1 MKELD
6 RKVLSVLSAYKGELS
21 ASILAEKA
29 GVAVSSVMSVLAG
42 LESDGFAVLRKEERK
57 RAELTDEGNAALKN
71 GLPERRLV
79 RVLGKKA
86 LALGEAFKKANL
98 SPAEQGI
105 ALMWAKKSG
114 ALTIEGG
121 KASVASDKPSESET
135 ALEALAAG
143 KSADVSLL
151 IQRKLARDASEK
163 TVLASITASGKSA
176 LKDPEADAGMV
187 SALTPEMLK
196 SGSWKGQ
203 KFRPY
208 DLKTVVAPVL
218 AGRKH
223 PYQEFLQKM
232 RDKLVGL
239 GFREV
244 DGSLVETEFWNM
256 DSLFMAQDHPARDL
270 HDVFYVEQPSL
281 GLLPD
286 DVFVQKVKK
295 AHEEGLEGSK
305 GWRYSWDPRTS
316 ARLIARSH
324 DTGISSRELHRS
336 KEFPDRV
343 FFIARVFRPD
353 EIDWKHFIEFSQLGG
368 YVAGNIQFSDLLGQ
382 LKTFAQEVFQAEDV
396 KFVPSYFPF
405 TEPSVELY
413 AKIPGRGWAEVGGA
427 GMFRPEM
434 LSALGVSVPVVA
446 WGLGIDRLAMVS
458 MGITDIRDLFS
469 HDLGYLRGSEAK
481 KSG

>member
-1 MKELD
+1 MKDLD
-6 RKVLSVLSAYKGELS
+6 RKVLSALSSHKGELA
-21 ASILAEKA
+21 ASELAGKA
-29 GVAVSSVMSVLAG
+29 GVPLSSVMSVLAS
-42 LESDGFAVLRKEERK
+42 LESEGLASIRREEEK
-57 RAELTDEGNAALKN
+57 RVELTSEGKAALKA

-79 RVLGKKA
+79 AALGKKA
-86 LALGEAFKKANL
+86 MALSDAFKAAALG
-98 SPAEQGI
+98 PAEQGI
-105 ALMWAKKSG
+105 ALMWAKKTG
-114 ALTIEGG
+114 AVKIDAG
-121 KASVASDKPSESET
+121 KASVTSTSPSDSEK
-135 ALEALAAG
+135 ALEAVAAG
-143 KSADVSLL
+143 KKTDVAVLL
-151 IQRKLARDASEK
+151 QRKLATDLTEK
-163 TVLASITASGKSA
+163 TVFVSITSAGKAA
-176 LKDPEADAGMV
+176 LKSDDAV
-187 SALTPEMLK
+187 ISTLTPEMLK
-196 SGSWKGQ
+196 TGSWKG
-203 KFRPY
+203 KSFRSY
-208 DLKTVVAPVL
+208 DLKTVVAPVI

-270 HDVFYVEQPSL
+270 HDVFYVDHDQGGVLS
-281 GLLPD
+281 PD
-286 DVFVQKVKK
+286 DLVQKVKR

-305 GWRYSWDPRTS
+305 GWRYTWNPLTS

-324 DTGISSRELHRS
+324 DTGISSRELFHS

-434 LSALGVSVPVVA
+434 LSALGVNVPVVA

-458 MGITDIRDLFS
+458 MGITDIRELFS
-469 HDLGYLRGSEAK
+469 HDLGYLRGAEAK
-481 KSG
+481 SHG

>member
-1 MKELD
+1 MTELD
-6 RKVLSVLSAYKGELS
+6 RKVLSALSSHKGELAAS
-21 ASILAEKA
+21 ALAEKA
-29 GVAVSSVMSVLAG
+29 GVPLSSVMSVLAG
-42 LESDGFAVLRKEERK
+42 LESDGLASVRREEK
-57 RAELTDEGNAALKN
+57 TALELTDEGKQAVKN

-79 RVLGKKA
+79 QALGKKA
-86 LALGEAFKKANL
+86 LALSEAFSKAGL
-98 SPAEQGI
+98 SSAEQGI

-114 ALTIEGG
+114 AVKIDAG
-121 KASVASDKPSESET
+121 KAIVVSDKPSDSEK
-135 ALEALAAG
+135 ALDALAAG
-143 KSADVSLL
+143 KKVDASILL
-151 IQRKLARDASEK
+151 QRKLAVQTSDK
-163 TVLASITASGKSA
+163 TVFASVTAAGKSA
-176 LKDPEADAGMV
+176 LKDDGSVV
-187 SALTPEMLK
+187 SVLTPDMLK
-196 SGSWKGQ
+196 SGSWKGK
-203 KFRPY
+203 KFRSY

-223 PYQEFLQKM
+223 PYQEFLQTM

-270 HDVFYVEQPSL
+270 HDVFYVDQPSH
-281 GLLPD
+281 GTLPD
-286 DVFVQKVKK
+286 ESFVQKVKK

-305 GWRYSWDPRTS
+305 GWRYSWDPRIS

-324 DTGISSRELHRS
+324 DTGISSRELYRS

-382 LKTFAQEVFQAEDV
+382 LRTFAQEVFDAEEV

-434 LSALGVSVPVVA
+434 LSALGVHVPVVA

-458 MGITDIRDLFS
+458 MGITDIRELFS
-469 HDLGYLRGSEAK
+469 HDLGYLRGAEAK
-481 KSG
+481 KHG

>member
-6 RKVLSVLSAYKGELS
+6 RKVLSALSSHKGELE
-21 ASILAEKA
+21 ASVLAEKA
-29 GVAVSSVMSVLAG
+29 GVPLSSVMSVLAS
-42 LESDGFAVLRKEERK
+42 LEAEGFASLRKLEEK
-57 RAELTDEGNAALKN
+57 AAELTEEGRAYLEK

-79 RVLGKKA
+79 QALGKKA
-86 LALGEAFKKANL
+86 AALKDVFEKAGL
-98 SPAEQGI
+98 SQAEQGI
-105 ALMWAKKSG
+105 ALMWAKKNG
-114 ALTIEGG
+114 WLKLEGG
-121 KASVASDKPSESET
+121 KASVLADKASDVES
-135 ALEALAAG
+135 ALKDLAAG
-143 KSADVSLL
+143 KSVKDLSLL
-151 IQRKLARDASEK
+151 LQRKLARDTSEK
-163 TVLASITASGKSA
+163 TVFVSATAAGKTA
-176 LKDPEADAGMV
+176 LKSDDAVISG
-187 SALTPEMLK
+187 LTAEMLK
-196 SGSWKGQ
+196 SGSWKG
-203 KFRPY
+203 KSFRPY
-208 DLKTVVAPVL
+208 DLKTVVAPVI

-270 HDVFYVEQPSL
+270 HDVFYIEHDQGGVLS
-281 GLLPD
+281 PD
-286 DVFVQKVKK
+286 DLVQKVKK

-305 GWRYSWDPRTS
+305 GWRYSWNPMVS

-324 DTGISSRELHRS
+324 DTGISSRELFHS

-434 LSALGVSVPVVA
+434 LSALGVNVPVVA

-458 MGITDIRDLFS
+458 MGITDIRELFS
-469 HDLGYLRGSEAK
+469 HDLGYLRGAEVK
-481 KSG
+481 GRG

>member
-6 RKVLSVLSAYKGELS
+6 RKVLSVLSASKAELAAS
-21 ASILAEKA
+21 ALAEKA
-29 GVAVSSVMSVLAG
+29 GVPLASVMSVLSG
-42 LESDGFAVLRKEERK
+42 LESEGFASLRKVEDK
-57 RAELTDEGNAALKN
+57 RVELTDESKAAHKS
-71 GLPERRLV
+71 GLPERRLLQA
-79 RVLGKKA
+79 LGKKA
-86 LALGEAFKKANL
+86 VPLAEAFEKAGL
-98 SPAEQGI
+98 SAAEQGI

-114 ALTIEGG
+114 ALKIDAG
-121 KASVASDKPSESET
+121 KAIVVSDKPSDAEK
-135 ALEALAAG
+135 ALESLAAG
-143 KSADVSLL
+143 KMADVSFLL
-151 IQRKLARDASEK
+151 QRKLARDVSEK
-163 TVLASITASGKSA
+163 KVFASITASGKAA
-176 LKDPEADAGMV
+176 LKGDAGLV
-187 SALTPEMLK
+187 STLTPEMLK
-196 SGSWKGQ
+196 TGSWKGQ
-203 KFRPY
+203 NFRPY

-223 PYQEFLQKM
+223 PYQEFLQTM

-286 DVFVQKVKK
+286 DAFVQAVKK

-305 GWRYSWDPRTS
+305 GWRYSWDPRIS

-324 DTGISSRELHRS
+324 DTGISSRELHRF

-368 YVAGNIQFSDLLGQ
+368 YVAGSIQFSDLLGQ
-382 LKTFAQEVFQAEDV
+382 LRTFAQEVFKAEEV

-434 LSALGVSVPVVA
+434 LGALGVNVPVVA

-458 MGITDIRDLFS
+458 MGITDIRELFS
-469 HDLGYLRGSEAK
+469 HDLGYLRGAEAK
-481 KSG
+481 SHV